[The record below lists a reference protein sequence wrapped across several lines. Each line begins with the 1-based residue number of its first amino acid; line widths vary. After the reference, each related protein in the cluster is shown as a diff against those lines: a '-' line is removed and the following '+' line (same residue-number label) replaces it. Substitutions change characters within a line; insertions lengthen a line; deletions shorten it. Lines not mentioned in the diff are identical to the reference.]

1 MGIKKRKPAFM
12 KIALLALGS
21 LIILSTPVFFLGH
34 SPFPPQ
40 EDSYP
45 WPPAREVQVLEARYK
60 AAVSTKHIQSFL
72 EAMTKE
78 PHPPGSPGDR
88 GVENYIF
95 AQLESF
101 GLNPQWNEYE
111 ILLSS
116 HVSSELKIV
125 YPKAEILNLYEDIVP
140 GDPFSRRTKEFPA
153 WSVYGAS
160 GTTEGEVVYANFGT
174 AADFRCLKQLG
185 VSLQGKVILMRFY
198 NGDSGTKVERAQEA
212 GAAGALF
219 FSDPLDDGYFWG
231 DVYPKGA
238 WRPISGI
245 QRTAVNSSPIPGD
258 LQTPGWASVKGAD
271 RLPIE
276 NLKGLPKI
284 PSLPISAREAK
295 KLLEQMAGPT
305 VPWQWN
311 GAMGF
316 TYRIG
321 PGPVRVRLKTQN
333 RLETKPV
340 RNITVFIR
348 GGQFPDQWI
357 LLGNHHD
364 AHIFGAGDPNSGT
377 AVQLEFARILGSW
390 LKQGWRPRRSIMINN
405 WCAEEYG
412 LAGSTEWVEEHAA
425 SVRDK
430 VVVNFNSDS
439 AVFNIDTPLYVT
451 ASPSL
456 IPLIQQV
463 ASSLLDP
470 RSGRCFSDVWLEQQ
484 HEYSNWFS
492 SMGTGWQILPG
503 EPRTGK
509 PKIDSS
515 PGIDDNMPFFFHLV
529 VPGTDMFYGTDYGM
543 YHSLYENFHWMS
555 KVIDPGFRYN
565 GLMAQLWGLLAL
577 RMASEDLIPLDYVNF
592 ARHVG
597 RALEE
602 LEQELSGE
610 FRTEFIG
617 LKELCQE
624 WKETAEQVQRKM
636 ADSPSLDSSSLEK
649 INSTWYRLE
658 RAFYYDKGL
667 PANPWFKNLFM
678 GPVAGLENE
687 IRVLPGLAQ
696 ALCLKDLNLWKEQAA
711 IYRSVF
717 KRSINETRQVLCGLG
732 KS

>member
-1 MGIKKRKPAFM
+1 MKRV
-12 KIALLALGS
+12 LLALGS
-21 LIILSTPVFFLGH
+21 LIILSTRILFPGH
-34 SPFPPQ
+34 SPAPPR

-45 WPPAREVQVLEARYK
+45 WPPAQESQALEARYK
-60 AAVSTKHIQSFL
+60 AAVSTKHIRSFL

-78 PHPPGSPGDR
+78 PHPPGSAGDKD
-88 GVENYIF
+88 VEDYIF
-95 AQLESF
+95 AQFKSF
-101 GLNPQWNEYE
+101 GLDPQWSEYE

-116 HVSSELKIV
+116 HVSSELEIV
-125 YPKAEILNLYEDIVP
+125 YPKREVLNLYEDRVP
-140 GDPFSRRTKEFPA
+140 EDPFSRRTGEFPA

-160 GTTEGEVVYANFGT
+160 GTAEGEVVYANFGT
-174 AADFRCLKQLG
+174 AADFRLLKERDVDLK
-185 VSLQGKVILMRFY
+185 GKILLMRFY
-198 NGDSGTKVERAQEA
+198 NGDSGTKLERTQLA
-212 GAAGALF
+212 GGAGALF

-231 DVYPKGA
+231 DVYPEGA
-238 WRPISGI
+238 WRPLSGI
-245 QRTAVNSSPIPGD
+245 QRTAVDSGPIPGD

-271 RLPIE
+271 RLPME
-276 NLKGLPKI
+276 DLKGLPKI

-295 KLLEQMAGPT
+295 KLLKQLAGTT

-316 TYRIG
+316 TYRMG
-321 PGPVRVRLKTQN
+321 PGPVRVRLKARN
-333 RLETKPV
+333 RLEIKPI
-340 RNITVFIR
+340 RNITVFVP
-348 GGQFPDQWI
+348 GEQFPDQWI

-412 LAGSTEWVEEHAA
+412 LSGSTEWVEEHAA
-425 SVRDK
+425 AVRDK
-430 VVVNFNSDS
+430 VVVNLNSDS

-463 ASSLLDP
+463 AASLLDP
-470 RSGRCFSDVWLEQQ
+470 RSGRRFSDVWLEQQ

-503 EPRTGK
+503 EPRADE
-509 PKIDSS
+509 PKIDPS

-543 YHSLYENFHWMS
+543 YHSVYENFHWMS

-577 RMASEDLIPLDYVNF
+577 RMANEDLIPLDYVNF

-597 RALEE
+597 RALAE
-602 LEQELSGE
+602 LEPGLSGE

-624 WKETAEQVQRKM
+624 WKEAAEQVQRKM
-636 ADSPSLDSSSLEK
+636 AGSPSPDGSSLEK
-649 INSTWYRLE
+649 INTAWYRLE
-658 RAFYYDKGL
+658 RAFYHDKGL
-667 PANPWFKNLFM
+667 PGNPWFKNLFI

-687 IRVLPGLAQ
+687 NRNLPGLAQ
-696 ALCLKDLNLWKEQAA
+696 ALCLKDLDMWKEQSA
-711 IYRSVF
+711 IYRSVL
-717 KRSINETRQVLCGLG
+717 KRLINETRQVLSLLG
-732 KS
+732 SS